1 MPTFVNRE
9 RELDRLHELYESD
22 SAELSVV
29 YGRRRMGKTT
39 LVVKSIE
46 DRDDARHARVPSRS
60 RWWTYVIGTP
70 SKVSLNRST
79 I

>member
-1 MPTFVNRE
+1 VRFIYRGAAGEHTPTFVNRE

-29 YGRRRMGKTT
+29 YGRRRIGKTT

-46 DRDDARHARVPSRS
+46 DRDDAVYH
-60 RWWTYVIGTP
+60 
-70 SKVSLNRST
+70 
-79 I
+79 